1 MEVVNIYAGVLTS
14 KSVAAEASFS
24 ILQTLSP
31 VLAGAGIL
39 RAGELVE
46 ILIPGNGLLNK
57 FYMIFNIIVIFCLH
71 LF

>member
-1 MEVVNIYAGVLTS
+1 MVNIYAVVLTS

-46 ILIPGNGLLNK
+46 ILIPGKGLKLNT
-57 FYMIFNIIVIFCLH
+57 YDLIFNIIVVIFCLH